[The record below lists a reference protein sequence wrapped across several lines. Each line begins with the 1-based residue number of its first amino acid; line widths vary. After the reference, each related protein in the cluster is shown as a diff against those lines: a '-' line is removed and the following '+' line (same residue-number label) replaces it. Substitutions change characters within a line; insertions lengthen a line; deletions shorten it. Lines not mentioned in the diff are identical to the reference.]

1 MAERGEGEEI
11 QPLQQRTNCCRHA
24 LSCKYYK
31 TKIGFLLTWLLY
43 LVQVVNFV
51 VIRLSPSIVLIGLHF
66 ALPHLFGDAIVR
78 NVLFWVNA
86 LLWVLFPLSHSFHSD
101 VGIFNPLV
109 FGLFAI
115 SNFSAMIMIVVSFV
129 LQYTVL
135 GQPLDVMFWSVVGIV
150 ALPVVMALLSSP
162 IRSFPRLVFGSYL
175 IYLLLTPTFVG
186 GFLLYADARLWD
198 LR

>member
-1 MAERGEGEEI
+1 MMCAS
-11 QPLQQRTNCCRHA
+11 
-24 LSCKYYK
+24 LSVLPPPYLFLS
-31 TKIGFLLTWLLY
+31 FLL
-43 LVQVVNFV
+43 
-51 VIRLSPSIVLIGLHF
+51 LSPS
-66 ALPHLFGDAIVR
+66 LPV
-78 NVLFWVNA
+78 
-86 LLWVLFPLSHSFHSD
+86 
-101 VGIFNPLV
+101 
-109 FGLFAI
+109 FAI